1 MLENRI
7 VVVAG
12 GTGNVGTHITR
23 GLLDKGATVVVPS
36 RSAEKL
42 AGLRDHLSG
51 VTDVARL
58 HGVVG
63 DLANEKSNVAL
74 LQRIE
79 SKTGAPHAVIA
90 SLGRFRAA
98 PSLLDA
104 TSADIRATLDDYLM
118 AHFVIAKLFLKGFA
132 DLGGNYVFVN
142 GPLAFSPWEGTG
154 LVSIATAAQ
163 QLLFQSLAKELAGSK
178 ANVIELVN
186 YAFIRDRATQ
196 PCSVVSGEAVGDY
209 AAYLVSDAG
218 HGHRGKS
225 IHVDLRFRLEEV
237 GM

>member
-7 VVVAG
+7 IVVAG

-51 VTDVARL
+51 TTDVTRL

-63 DLANEKSNVAL
+63 DLANEKSNGAL
-74 LQRIE
+74 LERIE
-79 SKTGAPHAVIA
+79 SETGVPHAVIA

-98 PSLLDA
+98 PSLHDA
-104 TSADIRATLDDYLM
+104 SSTDLRATLDDYLM
-118 AHFVIAKLFLKGFA
+118 AHFTIAKLFLKAFA
-132 DLGGNYVFVN
+132 DFGGNYVFVN
-142 GPLAFSPWEGTG
+142 GPLAFSSWEGTG

-163 QLLFQSLAKELAGSK
+163 QLLFQSLAKELAASD

-196 PCSVVSGEAVGDY
+196 PSSDVSGEAVGAY
-209 AAYLVSDAG
+209 AAYLVSDAA
-218 HGHRGKS
+218 HRHRGES
-225 IHVDLRFRLEEV
+225 IHFDSRFMLEEA
-237 GM
+237 GA